1 MLPSMTGRLEGKV
14 AFITGAARGQGRAHA
29 VAMAK
34 EGADIIAVDICR
46 QIDSNPYPLATPDDL
61 AETERAVKGLGRRVL
76 ARIADVRE
84 RPELREVV
92 EAGVADFGKV
102 DIVVANA
109 GIMPMA
115 MGDPDPMDFVDA
127 TDVDLLGVM
136 NTVAVAL
143 PHLPDAASIIVTGS
157 TAGMMP
163 GGADNPVTGPG
174 GAGYAWSKRILIQYV
189 EQMAMHLA
197 SRFIRVNAMH
207 PTNVNTHLLHND
219 AIYGIFRPDVLA
231 TGRQPTV
238 EDAEPAFTYFNGM
251 PIPYVEPE
259 DIANL
264 AVFLASDESR
274 YITGQQI
281 RVDAASY
288 LKFPNG
294 PGR

>member
-1 MLPSMTGRLEGKV
+1 MTGRLEDKV
-14 AFITGAARGQGRAHA
+14 AFVTGAARGQGRAHA
-29 VAMAK
+29 VRMAH
-34 EGADIIAVDICR
+34 EGADIIALDICR
-46 QIDSNPYPLATPDDL
+46 QIESNPYPLATPEDL
-61 AETERAVKGLGRRVL
+61 SETERIIKALGRRVV

-84 RPELREVV
+84 RAEVRDV
-92 EAGVADFGKV
+92 LETGVRDLGRLDV
-102 DIVVANA
+102 VVANA

-115 MGDPDPMDFVDA
+115 MGDPDPLDFVDA
-127 TDVDLLGVM
+127 TDVDLIGVL

-143 PHLPDAASIIVTGS
+143 PHLPDGASVIVTGS

-174 GAGYAWSKRILIQYV
+174 GSGYAWSKRILIEYV
-189 EQMAMHLA
+189 KQMAIHLA
-197 SRFIRVNAMH
+197 PRFIRVNAVH
-207 PTNVNTHLLHND
+207 PTNVNTHLLHNA
-219 AIYGIFRPDVLA
+219 AIYNVFRPDLVA
-231 TGRQPTV
+231 AGQTPTRH
-238 EDAEPAFTYFNGM
+238 DAEPAFTYFQAM

-264 AVFLASDESR
+264 VLFLASDESR

-281 RVDAASY
+281 RVDAGSF